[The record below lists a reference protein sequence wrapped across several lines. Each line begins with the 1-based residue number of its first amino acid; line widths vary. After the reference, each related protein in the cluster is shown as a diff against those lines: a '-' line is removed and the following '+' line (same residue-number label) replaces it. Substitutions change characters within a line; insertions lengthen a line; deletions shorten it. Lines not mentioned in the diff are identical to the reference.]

1 MGQCDTVA
9 VDMTT
14 ELLSAKIYEALS
26 LMTELMRDVSSHSS
40 ASPLDELFETLRDAE
55 DAHARAESED
65 LIWAL
70 WCSHEDGNA
79 HKTMQKA
86 IGALARQDFET
97 SRTLL
102 DQLVVSWPNWAE
114 AWNKRATV
122 YFLEGKYV
130 ESVADIER
138 TLTLEP
144 RHFGA
149 ASGLAQICLKVGDE
163 HSALVAFDYV
173 LAVNPNLTAVRETA
187 DFLRSTIGITL
198 H

>member
-1 MGQCDTVA
+1 MKD
-9 VDMTT
+9 
-14 ELLSAKIYEALS
+14 ELLSPKVYEALS
-26 LMTELMRDVSSHSS
+26 LMTELMRDVRTHESNT
-40 ASPLDELFETLRDAE
+40 PLDDLFDTLHEAE
-55 DAHARAESED
+55 DSQARAESED

-70 WCSHEDGNA
+70 WCSHEDDVA

-86 IGALARQDFET
+86 IGALARQDYDL

-102 DQLVVSWPNWAE
+102 DELIENWSSWAE

-122 YFLEGKYV
+122 NFLEERYV
-130 ESVADIER
+130 ESVVDIQH

-149 ASGLAQICLKVGDE
+149 ASGLAQICLKTGDE

-173 LAVNPNLTAVRETA
+173 LAINPNLSAVRETA
-187 DFLRSTIGITL
+187 DFLRASIGLTL